1 MEPQYKKLS
10 ACREMIYTTLLYVL
24 QQKEWTSSLN
34 VLICILNIYIGL
46 MGFIAPLNC
55 EFGTDTYT
63 PLKINDKLKKIFEVY
78 HYSLLL

>member
-1 MEPQYKKLS
+1 
-10 ACREMIYTTLLYVL
+10 MIYTTLLYVL

-46 MGFIAPLNC
+46 MDFTACLNC

-63 PLKINDKLKKIFEVY
+63 PPKINDKLKDFFEVY
-78 HYSLLL
+78 RYSILLSGC